1 MSKRQEPFVSRCL
14 DASTLRGTDMWNT
27 GQQAVTGHLDFS
39 PGQKEY
45 RRKKKKKNMD
55 LGVLTSWPKFLFK
68 KRKQE
73 ILSIL

>member
-1 MSKRQEPFVSRCL
+1 MRQLYAVLTCGTQDSRLSPVTSISPRDKR
-14 DASTLRGTDMWNT
+14 NT
-27 GQQAVTGHLDFS
+27 
-39 PGQKEY
+39 EE
-45 RRKKKKKNMD
+45 KKKKNMD